1 MIDTKILDLKNMLM
15 SQASLVEKMVS
26 MAISGIYSRWD
37 GLLKE
42 VRIFE
47 ERVNQIELDL
57 EIKCITAI
65 ALYQPE
71 ARDLRLIMMI
81 MKINNDLERLGD
93 QAVNI
98 AESVE
103 HLVDQPIVNKLPELE
118 EMKNSAF
125 EMLKQ
130 SLDAFAAEDVEKS
143 RAVCDA
149 DDAVDELNRKIF
161 YRLMEIMKDN
171 ISAIEPCLHLL
182 RIAKNLERIA
192 DLSTNIAENT
202 VYMAVGKVIK
212 HNIDKE

>member
-1 MIDTKILDLKNMLM
+1 M
-15 SQASLVEKMVS
+15 
-26 MAISGIYSRWD
+26 
-37 GLLKE
+37 LKE

-161 YRLMEIMKDN
+161 YRLMEIMKEN
-171 ISAIEPCLHLL
+171 IGAIEPCLHLL